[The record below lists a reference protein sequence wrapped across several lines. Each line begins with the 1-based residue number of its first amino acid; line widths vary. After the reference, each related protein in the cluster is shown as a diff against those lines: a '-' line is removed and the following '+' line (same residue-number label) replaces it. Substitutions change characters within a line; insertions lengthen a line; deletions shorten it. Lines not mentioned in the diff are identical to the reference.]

1 MGPSPG
7 ASPQTPAPAARRRE
21 ISPQTRRIALSPQG
35 EAIMRALAP
44 VVLGSLLPADR
55 AAREEALAASMA
67 ALDDYLAH
75 LSLPLQRQAR
85 LLLSALDLLPVR
97 LLLLG
102 TWSRWRDVAPERI
115 EAFLLRTRGSRF
127 LALRRCYVFLQSM
140 AVIAWFDLPLAWD
153 EIGYPGPPI
162 ERSATAGA
170 LP

>member
-1 MGPSPG
+1 MSDAG
-7 ASPQTPAPAARRRE
+7 RV
-21 ISPQTRRIALSPQG
+21 ALSPQG
-35 EAIMRALAP
+35 EAIMRTLVP
-44 VVLGSLLPADR
+44 VVLGPLLPADR
-55 AAREEALAASMA
+55 GAREDALTAGMA

-85 LLLSALDLLPVR
+85 LLLGVLDLLPVR

-115 EAFLLRTRGSRF
+115 EAFLLRARGSR
-127 LALRRCYVFLQSM
+127 LRALRRCYVSLQAM

-162 ERSATAGA
+162 ERSAAAGA
-170 LP
+170 SS